1 MKKMKDEQMHKAR
14 IMTVPI
20 LLGLLVFLVFYI
32 GYFFDQGVNYYG
44 SFLSETTNVTDG
56 STKTYEGKTS
66 LGDTTLR
73 MTTLSRQA
81 RFLEIE
87 AQGFKKEFIFERN
100 QDIEGYRLFDGQN
113 QLILEGKLQ
122 EDEGVFTVGETP
134 VNFQEYTPE
143 GDLVYN
149 AENPDPIVIVLT
161 AINHTSAYRGNFQV
175 LFLGGLI
182 LVALLVDLIF
192 PDFFFRFKNLKYKG
206 DIEVPELYRKM
217 QRISWLITPFILMLF
232 LYFAL

>member
-1 MKKMKDEQMHKAR
+1 MKEWIMKKMKDEQMHKAR

-87 AQGFKKEFIFERN
+87 AQGFKKEFIF
-100 QDIEGYRLFDGQN
+100 
-113 QLILEGKLQ
+113 
-122 EDEGVFTVGETP
+122 
-134 VNFQEYTPE
+134 
-143 GDLVYN
+143 
-149 AENPDPIVIVLT
+149 
-161 AINHTSAYRGNFQV
+161 
-175 LFLGGLI
+175 
-182 LVALLVDLIF
+182 
-192 PDFFFRFKNLKYKG
+192 
-206 DIEVPELYRKM
+206 
-217 QRISWLITPFILMLF
+217 
-232 LYFAL
+232 